1 MSDLI
6 SRQDAILALLEKG
19 QRSRRYKLGEVW
31 ELNFD
36 EIREALETVPSAEQQ
51 WIPVSE
57 RPPKYSDSVL
67 VSLFDDEIDLGSY
80 YCDTWHTREDGSVE
94 DGIVLAWM
102 PTPKPYEVKE

>member
-19 QRSRRYKLGEVW
+19 QRSRRYKLGEIW

-36 EIREALETVPSAEQQ
+36 EIREVLATMSSAEPQ

-57 RPPKYSDSVL
+57 RLPRRGQKVL
-67 VSLFDDEIDLGSY
+67 VCTKEIIAIDSLEQLGWRVYRDDVI
-80 YCDTWHTREDGSVE
+80 
-94 DGIVLAWM
+94 AWM
-102 PTPKPYEVKE
+102 PLPKPYEGEKE

>member
-36 EIREALETVPSAEQQ
+36 EIREALETVPSAEPQ

-57 RPPKYSDSVL
+57 KLPKYSDSVL
-67 VSLFDDEIDLGSY
+67 VSVCDHEIDIGSY
-80 YCDTWHTREDGSVE
+80 YCDTWHINGCGSVE
-94 DGIVLAWM
+94 DGTVLSWM